1 MLIESRKLALMLFLN
16 VLHRMIV
23 LLRSLSVSSLFRNSS
38 CPLLLLSTFRY
49 IRVGIQTL
57 LQAYLNLLASC
68 LQRPLSKH
76 IFLCDDR
83 VILSKNLSPIQVIVT
98 EAVVKHAWV
107 HRWH

>member
-38 CPLLLLSTFRY
+38 CPLLLLSTFGY

-57 LQAYLNLLASC
+57 LQAYLSLLACC

-76 IFLCDDR
+76 IFLRDDR

-98 EAVVKHAWV
+98 EAVVEHAWV
-107 HRWH
+107 HSWH